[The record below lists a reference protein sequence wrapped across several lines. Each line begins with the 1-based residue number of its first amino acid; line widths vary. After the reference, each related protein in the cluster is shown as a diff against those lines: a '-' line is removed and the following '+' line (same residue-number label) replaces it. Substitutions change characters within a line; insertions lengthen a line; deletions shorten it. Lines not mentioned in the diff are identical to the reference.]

1 MPPTERACR
10 ACVRA
15 RLTLLLWAALLMVGS
30 ARCASCETAPTEGYD
45 STIEEALAEQL
56 GRVGLGPG
64 DVFDVAV
71 WNEPS
76 MTGAYRVGPDGTIH
90 FPLIGVISVDGLT
103 PNECAALL
111 RKRLQE
117 GYLREPNV
125 SVYVKELN
133 SKKIF
138 VLGEV
143 ARAGTFPF
151 APNMTVVEA
160 ISSAGGFT
168 AAANRN
174 NVIVTRRDGG
184 RDVRARLPVEKITR
198 GEAPNYS
205 LRPGDIVFVPDRL
218 L

>member
-1 MPPTERACR
+1 M
-10 ACVRA
+10 
-15 RLTLLLWAALLMVGS
+15 TLWLAFLGIAG
-30 ARCASCETAPTEGYD
+30 ARCASCEAAPVEGYD

-64 DVFDVAV
+64 DVFDVTV
-71 WNEPS
+71 WNEPT

-90 FPLIGVISVDGLT
+90 FPLIGVVSVDGLT
-103 PNECAALL
+103 PNECAAML
-111 RKRLQE
+111 RTRLQE
-117 GYLREPNV
+117 GFLREPNV

-184 RDVRARLPVEKITR
+184 RDVRVRLPVEKITR
-198 GEAPNYS
+198 GEAPNYG